1 MTERGEGKGG
11 GGGERGR
18 GREGDTYLLKALV
31 SLTFL
36 LWRTEDSVGL
46 SGGEVLELIFWLKLS
61 VLLTG
66 FGKVGTITGV
76 ALLGPV
82 GVFNFDVNEVRGIY
96 LGGGQLAIFD
106 ILGRILGLGATGG
119 GIFVGGGIARLSSL
133 NGSG

>member
-1 MTERGEGKGG
+1 MA
-11 GGGERGR
+11 
-18 GREGDTYLLKALV
+18 YLLKALV

-36 LWRTEDSVGL
+36 LWRTEECVGL

-76 ALLGPV
+76 VLLGPV
-82 GVFNFDVNEVRGIY
+82 GIFNFDVKGITGVN
-96 LGGGQLAIFD
+96 LEGGQLAEIVDTFGK
-106 ILGRILGLGATGG
+106 ILVGLGATGG
-119 GIFVGGGIARLSSL
+119 GIFAGGGIVRLSSL

>member
-1 MTERGEGKGG
+1 M
-11 GGGERGR
+11 
-18 GREGDTYLLKALV
+18 

-36 LWRTEDSVGL
+36 LWRTEECVGL
-46 SGGEVLELIFWLKLS
+46 SGGEILELIFWLKLS

-76 ALLGPV
+76 MLVPV
-82 GVFNFDVNEVRGIY
+82 GVFIFDVNEFTGVN
-96 LGGGQLAIFD
+96 LGGGQLVEFD
-106 ILGRILGLGATGG
+106 ALDRILEGLGATGG